1 MRQERVRPW
10 EIGSEVDSE
19 FGFDNTHGVIRL
31 NAVPASRK
39 AAFSQILCREMSSWR
54 IVFIGRRSFLR

>member
-39 AAFSQILCREMSSWR
+39 AALSQILCREMSSLKD
-54 IVFIGRRSFLR
+54 RSSSEEDRS